1 MKHFLELRPVLQQ
14 EWLRKIPADE
24 LPALQERTFSLDPA
38 DRLKLLSLLRDKNAP
53 RSRSQTR
60 ATMTPDEFDGPSRGL
75 MREAARPY
83 VEEDFGAEVDGL
95 AMSYANDDYLSA
107 PPTPASGHTQW
118 RSPVTP
124 IAEPAYLLG
133 DSAGGEQSEIS
144 KKRKTKKK
152 NIEPTREELLQG
164 LVGSNLDSVTG
175 TVVVLT
181 LVGVGLDFQLS
192 ELAAVL
198 VPGLQVMTRLLNAHP
213 SLFLLTVGGS
223 PANRLAGA

>member
-1 MKHFLELRPVLQQ
+1 
-14 EWLRKIPADE
+14 
-24 LPALQERTFSLDPA
+24 
-38 DRLKLLSLLRDKNAP
+38 
-53 RSRSQTR
+53 
-60 ATMTPDEFDGPSRGL
+60 

-133 DSAGGEQSEIS
+133 DSEEQSEIS
-144 KKRKTKKK
+144 KKKKMKKK
-152 NIEPTREELLQG
+152 DIEPTREELLQG

-198 VPGLQVMTRLLNAHP
+198 VPGLQVLKSRWATDCACFGEFWR
-213 SLFLLTVGGS
+213 SSSFSTS
-223 PANRLAGA
+223 EQKI